1 MSRISLGRAQALGWF
16 AAALSLT
23 GCGGGFKRVSTPPDV
38 NTAPTAC
45 FDVIPLSGGKDLMFD
60 AGCSSDAEDS
70 AAQLQ
75 VRWDLDGNG
84 TWDVDWSTRKDTS
97 WNFGTN
103 GVKTVKLEVKDSGGL
118 TTGAF
123 RRIAVP
129 YDNVP
134 WYDPIAPSAV
144 LTDVRFTFCAKSVAN
159 YDRSLTDDFTFVPDP
174 ADNLFI
180 EDPTFFDGWS
190 KLREVHAFDS
200 VFQQSQGTVAFTWGP
215 PIPDLQTDPD
225 SADLAFYQDLKYTM
239 VFTRTDAD
247 TTISGKADL
256 YLREGTAGWQIYKWV
271 DKRDGADNA
280 TLGLVRW
287 RGRVVY

>member
-1 MSRISLGRAQALGWF
+1 MNRTSLGRAQALGWL
-16 AAALSLT
+16 AAALSLA

-45 FDVIPLSGGKDLMFD
+45 FDIVPLSGGTELMFD

-75 VRWDLDGNG
+75 VRWDLDGDG
-84 TWDVDWSTRKDTS
+84 AWDADWSTRKDVS
-97 WNFGTN
+97 WVFGTN

-118 TTGAF
+118 TTGGF

-129 YDNVP
+129 YDDVP
-134 WYDPIAPSAV
+134 WHDPIAPFSV
-144 LTDVRFTFCAKSVAN
+144 LTNVRFTFCAKSIAN

-174 ADNLFI
+174 ADDMFI
-180 EDPTFFDGWS
+180 DDPTFFDGWS

-215 PIPDLQTDPD
+215 PIPELQTDPD
-225 SADLAFYQDLKYTM
+225 PGGAEFYPNLNYTM
-239 VFTRTDAD
+239 TFTRTGAD

-256 YLREGTAGWQIYKWV
+256 YLRENTAGWQIYKWV